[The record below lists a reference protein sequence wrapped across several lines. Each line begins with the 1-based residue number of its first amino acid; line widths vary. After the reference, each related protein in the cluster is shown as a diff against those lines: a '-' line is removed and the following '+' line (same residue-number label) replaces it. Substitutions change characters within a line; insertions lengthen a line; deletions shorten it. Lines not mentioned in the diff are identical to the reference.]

1 MERLNLNRKVIRIEV
16 NDDGDYIELN
26 FGDAD
31 LPNRFMQ
38 LYSNLQTRLEKL
50 KEDAAALEGDDKI
63 KEQLEYYSTAHR
75 EIMADIDNLLGEGTC
90 KKVFGD
96 IVPDVDLV
104 RELFEQLIPI
114 INKYSAKFSPAQKYS
129 AQRQGAK

>member
-38 LYSNLQTRLEKL
+38 LYSVK
-50 KEDAAALEGDDKI
+50 
-63 KEQLEYYSTAHR
+63 
-75 EIMADIDNLLGEGTC
+75 
-90 KKVFGD
+90 
-96 IVPDVDLV
+96 
-104 RELFEQLIPI
+104 
-114 INKYSAKFSPAQKYS
+114 
-129 AQRQGAK
+129 

>member
-114 INKYSAKFSPAQKYS
+114 INKYSAKFSPVQKYS